1 MSTFRVTVEALTITP
16 HPNADRLELAHI
28 GDYLSIVPRG
38 QFSTGDL
45 AAYIPES
52 AIVPESILEELG
64 LVGKLAGTQK
74 NRVKAMRL
82 RGILSQGICYAA
94 RAGWTQGDDVAEE
107 LGITKY
113 EPTIPTHMSGEVYAA
128 GLDRCIR
135 YDIEAFKR
143 YPHVFEPCEPVV
155 ITEKLHGTW
164 CQIGMLPASMAHPE
178 QGRLVVSS
186 KGLAHQGLAFKPEA
200 EANAFNIYLRAA
212 RLLDVEK
219 RFADITTPIFI
230 LGEVFGAGIQD
241 LHYGHAKGQG
251 PSSVAFRVFD
261 VFRGAPTDRDAGYL
275 DDAELEA
282 FCQTHGFKRV
292 PVLYRG
298 PFSKEVLL
306 EHTEGEETISGKGT
320 HMREGVV
327 VRTQV
332 ERRDDVIGR
341 AQLKSV
347 SESYL
352 LRRGGT
358 EYN

>member
-1 MSTFRVTVEALTITP
+1 MATFRVTVEALTISP
-16 HPNADRLELAHI
+16 HPNADRLELAHV

-52 AIVPESILEELG
+52 AVVPESILVELG
-64 LVGKLAGTQK
+64 LVGKLAGAQK

-82 RGILSQGICYAA
+82 RGILSQGLCYAA
-94 RAGWTQGDDVAEE
+94 RPGWKRGDDVAEE

-113 EPTIPTHMSGEVYAA
+113 EPPVPTHMRGEVYAA

-143 YPHVFEPCEPVV
+143 YPHILEEGEPVV

-164 CQIGMLPASMAHPE
+164 CQIGLLPESMAHPDY
-178 QGRLVVSS
+178 GRLVVSS
-186 KGLAHQGLAFKPEA
+186 KGLAHQGLAFKPEV
-200 EANAFNIYLRAA
+200 EANQYNVYLRAA
-212 RLLDVEK
+212 RQLEVES
-219 RFADITTPIFI
+219 RFAHLNEPIFI

-241 LHYGHAKGQG
+241 LHYGHSKSQG
-251 PSSVAFRVFD
+251 ASSVSFRVFD
-261 VFRGAPTDRDAGYL
+261 VFTGAPTARTAHYL
-275 DDAELEA
+275 DDADLDS
-282 FCQTHGFKRV
+282 FCKTHQLARV

-298 PFSKEVLL
+298 PFDRETLL
-306 EHTEGEETISGKGT
+306 AQTEGPETISGDGR

-327 VRTQV
+327 VRPQV
-332 ERRDDVIGR
+332 ERRDDGIGR
-341 AQLKSV
+341 VQLKSV